1 MNIKEVAPYLNFNG
15 NCGEAMK
22 FYQSV
27 LGGKLEMQTYADSPA
42 KEHVPA
48 EVHGKVIHARL
59 SLGNWNIMASDDPTP
74 HFKPPV
80 GTHVTLT
87 FATAADARRVFDAFV
102 EGGVTTMPFE
112 KTFWSPGFGMLVD
125 RFGTPWMV
133 NTDPGA

>member
-1 MNIKEVAPYLNFNG
+1 MEIKEIAPYLNFNG

-27 LGGKLEMQTYADSPA
+27 LGGKLEMQTFGDSPG
-42 KEHVPA
+42 KEHVSA
-48 EVHGKVIHARL
+48 DMHNKVIHARL
-59 SLGNWNIMASDDPTP
+59 SFGEWGIMASDDPTP
-74 HFKPPV
+74 HFKPPA

-87 FATAADARRVFDAFV
+87 FGSADDAKRVFDAFV
-102 EGGVTTMPFE
+102 AGGNATMPFG

-133 NTDPGA
+133 NTAPA